1 MSSTMQMYRT
11 AVSVAKA
18 DFYNALND
26 LLENY
31 AFAVSEG
38 ETAWVTIDKSTNDQV
53 DYKLS
58 NDLFLRVKKGSGNV
72 YVCMV
77 KNNTE
82 TETSTETITSN
93 YCNATIFKVNHCVA
107 LSINSSGNILTAYS
121 YTAKTIID
129 SINSGDGFAIVGN
142 MTGGTGVGAGI
153 ATVYDTTNNGQNT
166 NVYLPYTGYSYKQNT
181 STLQVAPYINNNNG
195 AQFDNLKAI
204 LITPINTAGFVSF
217 NNQIWWLN
225 NGYFALPAGDREPS
239 LPEITPS

>member
-11 AVSVAKA
+11 AVSVEKA
-18 DFYNALND
+18 NFYNALND

-31 AFAVSEG
+31 AFAVGEG

-58 NDLFLRVKKGSGNV
+58 NDLFLRVSKTTSGV
-72 YVCMV
+72 TVAIV
-77 KNNTE
+77 KDGTVTTTE
-82 TETSTETITSN
+82 SATQN

-107 LSINSSGNILTAYS
+107 LSINSSGNRLTAYS
-121 YTAKTIID
+121 YTARTIID

-142 MTGGTGVGAGI
+142 ISGGAGTTAGT

-166 NVYLPYTGYSYKQNT
+166 NVYIPYTGYSYKQNT

>member
-18 DFYNALND
+18 DFYTALND

-31 AFAVSEG
+31 AFALGEG
-38 ETAWVTIDKSTNDQV
+38 ETAWVTIDKKTTNDQV

-72 YVCMV
+72 YIYMV
-77 KNNTE
+77 KNDIETYTE
-82 TETSTETITSN
+82 SITSN
-93 YCNATIFKVNHCVA
+93 YCNATVFKVNHCVA
-107 LSINSSGNILTAYS
+107 LSVNSSGNILTAYS
-121 YTAKTIID
+121 YNAKTIID

-142 MTGGTGVGAGI
+142 MPGVTGTTAGTV
-153 ATVYDTTNNGQNT
+153 TVYDTTNNGQNA
-166 NVYLPYTGYSYKQNT
+166 NVYTPYTAYSYKQNT

-225 NGYFALPAGDREPS
+225 NGYFALPAGDREPN
-239 LPEITPS
+239 PQPQ

>member
-18 DFYNALND
+18 DFYTALND

-31 AFAVSEG
+31 AFAVGEG
-38 ETAWVTIDKSTNDQV
+38 ETAWVTIDKSTTDQV

-58 NDLFLRVKKGSGNV
+58 NDLFLRVSKTTSGVTVAIVKGGTVTQTDSA
-72 YVCMV
+72 
-77 KNNTE
+77 TQ
-82 TETSTETITSN
+82 I

-121 YTAKTIID
+121 YAARTIID

-142 MTGGTGVGAGI
+142 MAGGNGTTAGT

-166 NVYLPYTGYSYKQNT
+166 NVYIPYTGYSYKQNT
-181 STLQVAPYINNNNG
+181 STLQIAPYINNNNG

-225 NGYFALPAGDREPS
+225 NGYFALPAGDSEPN
-239 LPEITPS
+239 PEPNPTVTS

>member
-31 AFAVSEG
+31 AFAVGEG
-38 ETAWVTIDKSTNDQV
+38 ETAWVTIDKKSTTDQV

-58 NDLFLRVKKGSGNV
+58 NDLFLRVKKESGDV

-77 KNNTE
+77 KNNTVTNVE
-82 TETSTETITSN
+82 QISSY
-93 YCNATIFKVNHCVA
+93 YCNATVFKVNHCVA
-107 LSINSSGNILTAYS
+107 LSINSSGNRLTAYS

>member
-18 DFYNALND
+18 DFYTALND

-31 AFAVSEG
+31 AFALGEG
-38 ETAWVTIDKSTNDQV
+38 EMAWVTIDTSTDQV

-82 TETSTETITSN
+82 TSTEIITSN
-93 YCNATIFKVNHCVA
+93 YCNATVFKVNHCVA
-107 LSINSSGNILTAYS
+107 LSVNSLASPLTAYS

-142 MTGGTGVGAGI
+142 MTGGAGTSAGT

-166 NVYLPYTGYSYKQNT
+166 NVYIPYTGYSYKQNT
-181 STLQVAPYINNNNG
+181 STLQIAPYINNNNG

>member
-11 AVSVAKA
+11 AVSVEKA
-18 DFYNALND
+18 NFYNALND

-31 AFAVSEG
+31 AFAVGKG
-38 ETAWVTIDKSTNDQV
+38 ETAWVTIDTRTTDQV

-58 NDLFLRVKKGSGNV
+58 NDLFLRVSKTTSGV
-72 YVCMV
+72 TVAIV
-77 KNNTE
+77 KDGTV
-82 TETSTETITSN
+82 TTADSATQS

-107 LSINSSGNILTAYS
+107 LSINSSGNRLTAYS
-121 YTAKTIID
+121 YTARTIID

-142 MTGGTGVGAGI
+142 ISGGAGTGAGT

-166 NVYLPYTGYSYKQNT
+166 NVYIPYTGYSYKQNT
-181 STLQVAPYINNNNG
+181 STLQIAPYINNNNG